1 MTSLSF
7 TQWIKQQTW
16 RDDATGDLARDIRFD
31 RCWPRWARGKSFYFN
46 HLCYEHEACKACLA
60 AFENAYQEWQSIY
73 QEPDDQFKSGLDLE
87 LDLGWR
93 QTLLGRKVGVALAA
107 LNPAIGTGL
116 E

>member
-1 MTSLSF
+1 MTPLSF

-46 HLCYEHEACKACLA
+46 HLRYEHEACRACLA
-60 AFENAYQEWQSIY
+60 AFENAYQEWQSKY
-73 QEPDDQFKSGLDLE
+73 EESYVHFKSGLDLD
-87 LDLGWR
+87 LDWR
-93 QTLLGRKVGVALAA
+93 HTLLGSRAATALVA
-107 LNPAIGTGL
+107 LNPGSGARL